1 MSAAIYYVEVN
12 MICIITLALLL
23 GSLPRGEYQS
33 VRGRFYKIL
42 LSLTVLMSATDLVSG
57 LFRGAVFT
65 GARELLWVSNGLFLM
80 SAVFIGY
87 FWILYS
93 MQVLIGHLNRQILT
107 LTTVMALLDCA
118 LIISAPLNG
127 WIFTI
132 DADNLYHRGKL
143 VLIHWI
149 IVYAFELIP
158 SIAAPFTKAE
168 RYERRAITLFVI
180 PPAVASVLQS
190 AYYGVTSGQV
200 GLMEG
205 MLLLYIL
212 LQNREVNEARVKAAL
227 LDEISNTDTLTGL
240 KNRRAYETQL
250 ESLKK
255 EEWTGT
261 IFMDLNGLKETN
273 DTQGHKAGDAM
284 ICRFAQLLRGYF
296 LPECIFRIS
305 GDEFVILC
313 TDRTIFEEQYH
324 AMRAEIADQAAAG
337 CTQGP
342 GSSVVRLVNEAEKKM
357 YEDKAEYYIRT
368 GKDRRVHI

>member
-1 MSAAIYYVEVN
+1 MSTAVYYVEVN
-12 MICIITLALLL
+12 VICMVTMALLL
-23 GSLPRGEYQS
+23 GSLPRGEFQS
-33 VRGRFYKIL
+33 VRGRYYKIL
-42 LSLTVLMSATDLVSG
+42 LGLTILMAATDLVSG
-57 LFRGAVFT
+57 LFRGAAFA
-65 GARELLWVSNGLFLM
+65 GAGSVLWLSNGLFLA
-80 SAVFIGY
+80 STVFIGY
-87 FWILYS
+87 FWVLYS
-93 MQVLIGHLNRQILT
+93 MQVLLGHLNRQILNAA
-107 LTTVMALLDCA
+107 TVMALLDLA

-132 DADNLYHRGKL
+132 DADNLYHRGSL

-168 RYERRAITLFVI
+168 RYEKRAITLFVI

-190 AYYGVTSGQV
+190 AFYGVTSGQV

-240 KNRRAYETQL
+240 KNRRAYEAQL
-250 ESLKK
+250 ESLKR
-255 EEWTGT
+255 EEWAGV
-261 IFMDLNGLKETN
+261 IFMDLNGLKAVN

-284 ICRFAQLLRGYF
+284 ICRFAQLLRGYYMS
-296 LPECIFRIS
+296 ECIFRIS

-313 TDRTIFEEQYH
+313 TDRTIFEGQYQ
-324 AMRAEIADQAAAG
+324 AMRAEIADRAAAG
-337 CTQGP
+337 LTQGP
-342 GSSVVRLVNEAEKKM
+342 GSQVVRLVNDAEKMM
-357 YEDKAEYYIRT
+357 YEDKSEYYIRT
-368 GKDRRVHI
+368 GKDRRGHI